1 MDLRSLFHLNH
12 SRLYADS
19 ISFVLSQFS
28 PAPQAHTHRY
38 DCVGAPFA
46 SVP

>member
-1 MDLRSLFHLNH
+1 MDLRSLFRLNH

-19 ISFVLSQFS
+19 ILFVLSQFS
-28 PAPQAHTHRY
+28 PSPQAHTHRY
-38 DCVGAPFA
+38 DCADAPFA